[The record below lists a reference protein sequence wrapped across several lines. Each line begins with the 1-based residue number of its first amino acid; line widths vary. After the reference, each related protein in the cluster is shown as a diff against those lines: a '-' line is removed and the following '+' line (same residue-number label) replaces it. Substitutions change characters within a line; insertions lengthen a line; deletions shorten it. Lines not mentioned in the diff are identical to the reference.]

1 MKKIILTLTLWL
13 VLLQSWAQKTINF
26 SGEIKNANPA
36 ELIYLGLDG
45 VLLPLKISENG
56 ITSVESD
63 IQQTP
68 SFFYF
73 AKISKRGKI
82 ENQTPRIWF
91 QSDRIEV
98 TMDWADKS
106 LQIPDL
112 MPFQSISEKIDSLKG
127 KSQIEFI
134 LENPNT
140 IPGLYF
146 ANEKKENISISD
158 LEIFSQGV
166 NEENKKTMYFK
177 KLENYLSAKKLEPLK
192 KGHKVEDFKLPNK
205 EGEQVSVINGNN
217 KTRIIALFSSGC
229 AYSIASIN
237 LLEQLAELKNDKI
250 ELITI
255 WEDSTKKGWLTSNQ
269 DKKDKITWTN
279 LWDEYEFAS
288 TYLNRTM
295 WPTFYVINEKGEL
308 TEIIK
313 GYSKKTLNKL
323 KKIAKNA

>member
-1 MKKIILTLTLWL
+1 MKQILLTLTLCL
-13 VLLQSWAQKTINF
+13 VLFESWAQKTINF
-26 SGEIKNANPA
+26 SGKIKNANPA

-45 VLLPLKISENG
+45 FLLPLEISENG

-63 IQQTP
+63 IQQSP

-73 AKISKRGKI
+73 AKISKGGKI
-82 ENQTPRIWF
+82 EKQTPRIWF
-91 QSDRIEV
+91 EGDRVEV
-98 TMDWADKS
+98 TMDWSDKS
-106 LQIPDL
+106 FQIPDL

-146 ANEKKENISISD
+146 ANEKKKNISISD

-166 NEENKKTMYFK
+166 NEENKKTIYFK
-177 KLENYLSAKKLEPLK
+177 KLETYLSAKKHEPLK
-192 KGHKVEDFKLPNK
+192 KGHKIEDFKLTNT

-217 KTRIIALFSSGC
+217 KSRIIALFSSGC

-250 ELITI
+250 ELVTI
-255 WEDSTKKGWLTSNQ
+255 WEDPTKKVWLTTHQ

-279 LWDEYEFAS
+279 LWDEYGFAS

-295 WPTFYVINEKGEL
+295 WPTFYVINEESEF
-308 TEIIK
+308 TEIIR
-313 GYSKKTLNKL
+313 GYSKKSLNKL
-323 KKIAKNA
+323 KKIVE